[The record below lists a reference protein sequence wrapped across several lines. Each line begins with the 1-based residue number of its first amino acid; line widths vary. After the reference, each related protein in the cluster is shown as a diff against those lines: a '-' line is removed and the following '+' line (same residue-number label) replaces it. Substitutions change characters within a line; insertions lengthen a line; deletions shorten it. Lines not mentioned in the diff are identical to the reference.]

1 MHHVML
7 HKSSVNVDV
16 TYKVDVKFNV
26 IGPRMKSGRISRR
39 SNTARVSLRNYVTDS
54 IRISVAWCINFDQFV
69 PHNAKGEFL
78 PSRRSVILV
87 FTSALERRKTQRAL
101 LFIPGMR
108 NRPVSTSV
116 AKCAEEGAIYARS
129 RSTALPEKSAQ
140 GAFWITVLQR
150 YYPIYTPVNRILQET
165 GGVYMKN

>member
-7 HKSSVNVDV
+7 HKSSENVDV

-26 IGPRMKSGRISRR
+26 IGPRMKSGCIASSKYERAFRSAITSRIRY
-39 SNTARVSLRNYVTDS
+39 VSLSHDVLISINLFCTKRKKS
-54 IRISVAWCINFDQFV
+54 FFERRRAIRIYRCA
-69 PHNAKGEFL
+69 
-78 PSRRSVILV
+78 
-87 FTSALERRKTQRAL
+87 RRKAQRAL

-108 NRPVSTSV
+108 NRPVLTSV
-116 AKCAEEGAIYARS
+116 AKCAEERAIYVRS

-150 YYPIYTPVNRILQET
+150 YSSIYTPVNRILQET
-165 GGVYMKN
+165 GGVYTKN